1 MRARERASG
10 SAFWRNSHSPFAI
23 RLAHRILLSIAV
35 AIEAAIEAAVAMEAM
50 AVVAM
55 AGMAMASW
63 RRNRDRQAN

>member
-10 SAFWRNSHSPFAI
+10 SGFFRRNRHSPFAI
-23 RLAHRILLSIAV
+23 RLAHRILLSIAT
-35 AIEAAIEAAVAMEAM
+35 AIEAAMAMVAM

-55 AGMAMASW
+55 TGMAMASW